1 MCPPRRAKS
10 NKYATSDTLRTGR
23 SVKKKSP
30 LVQVAVWV
38 LQLRVFSK
46 YSSMSEMRSTH
57 HDVVIVFVYIGGTG
71 GGGVEWKK
79 TKWQQDLMIQFIY
92 SICVILTLKGNF
104 EFYQKLRNPLGWFIT
119 VKTRTPGLCL
129 TRFWDGETY
138 IVARRNSITCA
149 ILSIPTESRF
159 TNALER
165 SLWTFTNS
173 IIIATVTGNVGIF
186 FDVWITEWQWI
197 KIQVKDI
204 SSFLRMALSLFYLW
218 VFPAYSR
225 KEREGD
231 SREKGFHRYYKKM
244 QHCELI
250 HFWWYRKIKIRN
262 LGPAT

>member
-1 MCPPRRAKS
+1 M
-10 NKYATSDTLRTGR
+10 TSWSSLFILVGR
-23 SVKKKSP
+23 
-30 LVQVAVWV
+30 
-38 LQLRVFSK
+38 
-46 YSSMSEMRSTH
+46 E
-57 HDVVIVFVYIGGTG
+57 

-149 ILSIPTESRF
+149 ILFIPTESRF

-165 SLWTFTNS
+165 SLWTITNS
-173 IIIATVTGNVGIF
+173 IIIATVTGNVF

-204 SSFLRMALSLFYLW
+204 SSFPRMALSLFYLW

-231 SREKGFHRYYKKM
+231 SREKGFYIYYKKI
-244 QHCELI
+244 QHCKFI

>member
-1 MCPPRRAKS
+1 
-10 NKYATSDTLRTGR
+10 
-23 SVKKKSP
+23 
-30 LVQVAVWV
+30 
-38 LQLRVFSK
+38 
-46 YSSMSEMRSTH
+46 
-57 HDVVIVFVYIGGTG
+57 
-71 GGGVEWKK
+71 
-79 TKWQQDLMIQFIY
+79 MIQFI
-92 SICVILTLKGNF
+92 SCKCMILMLKGNF
-104 EFYQKLRNPLGWFIT
+104 EFYQKPRNPLGPFIT
-119 VKTRTPGLCL
+119 LKTRTPGLCL
-129 TRFWDGETY
+129 TRFWDVETC

-204 SSFLRMALSLFYLW
+204 SSFPRMALSLFYLW

-231 SREKGFHRYYKKM
+231 SREKGFYRYYKKI

-250 HFWWYRKIKIRN
+250 HFWWYRKLKSGIWGLLPRIIRISDTLPFLVSPDMLSHRAIN
-262 LGPAT
+262 LFSKYISKPSMTSFNRLATFDCCWGALREQITIVRNFIC